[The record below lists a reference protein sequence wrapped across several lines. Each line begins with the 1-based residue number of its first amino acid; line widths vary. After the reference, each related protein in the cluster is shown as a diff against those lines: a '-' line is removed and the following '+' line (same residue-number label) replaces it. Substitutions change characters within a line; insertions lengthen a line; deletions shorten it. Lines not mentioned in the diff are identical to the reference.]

1 MSKIVVVQQVPHEG
15 LGTLE
20 PTLKAAGCALS
31 TLKAPAAKAW
41 PSPSEFD
48 GLIVMGGPQSVY
60 EQKRFPYLR
69 HELALIEAAL
79 KAKRPIL
86 GICLGSQLLAAALGS
101 TVRPNHSKEIG
112 WHPIM
117 REPGA
122 DTDPLCEPFGQ
133 TETVFQWHG
142 DTFDLPRG
150 ATQLFSAPVC
160 EQQGFR
166 YGANAWALQFHVEV
180 DAAMIASWIA
190 KNTAELARLKGII
203 DPAAIRRQ
211 IPEHITRLQQLSAH
225 VAATFAASLGS
236 GAAKI
241 AKNPRGAHAKR

>member
-1 MSKIVVVQQVPHEG
+1 MPRIVVVQQVPHEG

-20 PTLKAAGCALS
+20 AAFKAAGCSIS
-31 TLKAPAAKAW
+31 TVKAPAAKRW
-41 PSPSEFD
+41 PAASEFD
-48 GLIVMGGPQSVY
+48 GLVVLGGPQSVY
-60 EQKRFPYLR
+60 ELKKFPYLKG
-69 HELALIEAAL
+69 ELALIETAL

-112 WHPIM
+112 WYPIM

-122 DTDPLCEPFGQ
+122 DGDAVCDLFGQ

-160 EQQGFR
+160 EQQAFR
-166 YGANAWALQFHVEV
+166 YGANAYALQFHVEV
-180 DAAMIASWIA
+180 TEAMIATWIT
-190 KNTAELARLKGII
+190 KNTTELARLRGII

-211 IPEHITRLQQLSAH
+211 VAHHLPRLNELAQH
-225 VAATFAASLGS
+225 VAKTFVWSTESAV
-236 GAAKI
+236 
-241 AKNPRGAHAKR
+241 NPRGVHAKK